1 MDLIEYL
8 SSKKDREGK
17 PIIKKRKRG
26 RRKVGRPRRARGY
39 GQRSSKYN
47 GTNQSSFDNNVDM
60 KLSAILAAITRIQT
74 PTVDLSNPLALN
86 PFVERDRQ
94 IYSMKKPDKQT
105 LDTKSI
111 TLQTQTELS
120 PPIDKVQK
128 SIKDVEKQ
136 KGIIFNYTQ
145 DLDSKIAEILDK
157 QEDLKVAISMKV
169 DYGEGEELGE
179 RSGKESNLP
188 LSYEAA
194 KHLRQ
199 ENLKLKE
206 EVLSET
212 YKVQKMLND
221 AEDLNDYRDLLQK
234 QNKLIDLT
242 TKGFVKIDNYIDNE
256 NKRTFDE
263 VVEKH
268 NEKLEENIKT
278 FTEEAYK
285 LGQEDAKEQQ
295 GAITKKLGQEI
306 FMKKRLKTYEKETGG
321 LIQGISKAKIEKQ
334 GILGQEILGNV
345 RDRIQQE
352 KISQGAIR
360 AIEGQGDIIREQSSQ
375 LREISEFNRE
385 LQEDKQIGILG
396 VLGQEALGNVKQRV
410 ANIKINKQKK
420 KAEKVSQSQEME
432 LIDMRGQALTD
443 LESKG
448 KMVQNIKDLRN
459 IVKEQQTTGRLQG
472 IREGALAGVRERLY
486 DDSKKNKQ
494 IRKGLGQE
502 ILIKKRKDFIDI
514 MKSDNEDLTTLLERE
529 EEASEIR
536 EDYMRQM
543 EEDFDLEKATIRK
556 GLGRE
561 IVGRKKQQTQDT
573 KKEQKIEKMSGLLK
587 EEMTEKM
594 KFMVKAKEALE
605 KAEKE
610 AAKRDIT
617 KQQLE
622 GMKGYIDK
630 LNDELLSSGS
640 KGAVA
645 QQQYYQKEIQ
655 YRDTINEELKLKLE
669 RSERNEIKLKNEL
682 TDLEGFIDIEAEMEL
697 QRVLSET

>member
-1 MDLIEYL
+1 M
-8 SSKKDREGK
+8 
-17 PIIKKRKRG
+17 
-26 RRKVGRPRRARGY
+26 
-39 GQRSSKYN
+39 
-47 GTNQSSFDNNVDM
+47 
-60 KLSAILAAITRIQT
+60 
-74 PTVDLSNPLALN
+74 
-86 PFVERDRQ
+86 
-94 IYSMKKPDKQT
+94 
-105 LDTKSI
+105 
-111 TLQTQTELS
+111 
-120 PPIDKVQK
+120 
-128 SIKDVEKQ
+128 
-136 KGIIFNYTQ
+136 
-145 DLDSKIAEILDK
+145 
-157 QEDLKVAISMKV
+157 
-169 DYGEGEELGE
+169 
-179 RSGKESNLP
+179 
-188 LSYEAA
+188 
-194 KHLRQ
+194 
-199 ENLKLKE
+199 
-206 EVLSET
+206 SET

-242 TKGFVKIDNYIDNE
+242 TKGFVKIDGYIDKE

-263 VVEKH
+263 V
-268 NEKLEENIKT
+268 NEKIGK
-278 FTEEAYK
+278 
-285 LGQEDAKEQQ
+285 GQILMGDNLQSVIDEVTKEVDEKS

-321 LIQGISKAKIEKQ
+321 LIQGISKAKFEKQ

-410 ANIKINKQKK
+410 GNRKLKFQKGRV
-420 KAEKVSQSQEME
+420 ADIQRELEGQEKFF
-432 LIDMRGQALTD
+432 DTF
-443 LESKG
+443 
-448 KMVQNIKDLRN
+448 
-459 IVKEQQTTGRLQG
+459 KE
-472 IREGALAGVRERLY
+472 E
-486 DDSKKNKQ
+486 Q

-529 EEASEIR
+529 EEARDIR
-536 EDYMRQM
+536 EDEMRIM
-543 EEDFDLEKATIRK
+543 EDKGAFHLGMDAYQKTITK

-561 IVGRKKQQTQDT
+561 IVGKKKQQTKDT

-594 KFMVKAKEALE
+594 KFMVEAKNSLE

-622 GMKGYIDK
+622 GMKGYVDK
-630 LNDELLSSGS
+630 LNDELLSSGA

-645 QQQYYQKEIQ
+645 QQQYYQTQIQ
-655 YRDTINEELKLKLE
+655 NRDIVNEELKLKLE
-669 RSERNEIKLKNEL
+669 RSEKNERKLKDEL